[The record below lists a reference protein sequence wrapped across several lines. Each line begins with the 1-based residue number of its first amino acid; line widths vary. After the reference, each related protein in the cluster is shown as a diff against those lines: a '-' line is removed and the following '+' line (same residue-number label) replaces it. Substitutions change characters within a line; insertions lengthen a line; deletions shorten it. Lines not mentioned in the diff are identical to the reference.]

1 MKSILPK
8 ISIIFI
14 CLLTFS
20 CSKDKE
26 IELPKILT
34 SISFA
39 EGSLSLE
46 PGQSIDIPFTYVPAE
61 LPKPAVDWK
70 SSNPEIVTIKNGK
83 AVAVK
88 EGKAIIT
95 VTAQNSSISQK
106 IIVNVSPVQVST
118 IAFEPNASKA
128 IIGSTLQLNVKVYP
142 ENAGNKNVKWSSNNH
157 NIATVDSKGL
167 VTTYIEGQV
176 EITAISENGNKS
188 AVYKLD
194 VSLVPISKI
203 QTSIFQASLFQGDS
217 KQVTTQVFPVN
228 AENPKLI
235 WESADPTIATVDQ
248 NGQITAVSTGTVQ
261 ISVKSESNPEVKTTI
276 IVQVYNSPNELIES
290 KITEKNYTNTNGYIT
305 GTLSLNLALKN
316 FPLEIRT
323 MDVSFIDRNGKTLR
337 GPNTINLTNT
347 TPEVT
352 HSLTIIIKGDNPL
365 NNTYKPTIVI
375 KYNFRGKTYIYK
387 MDIE

>member
-8 ISIIFI
+8 LSIIFI

-26 IELPKILT
+26 IEPPKVLT

-39 EGSLSLE
+39 EESLSLE
-46 PGQSIDIPFTYVPAE
+46 PGQSIDIPFTYAPSDI
-61 LPKPAVDWK
+61 PKPAVTWK
-70 SSNPEIVTIKNGK
+70 SSNPEIVTIKEGK

-95 VTAQNSSISQK
+95 VTVQNSSISQN

-118 IAFEPNASKA
+118 IAFEPNAGKV
-128 IIGSTLQLNVKVYP
+128 IIGSILQLSVKVYP

-167 VTTYIEGQV
+167 VTTYKEGQV

-188 AVYKLD
+188 AIYKLD

-203 QTSIFQASLFQGDS
+203 QTSIFQASLFQGDN

-228 AENPKLI
+228 PENPKLI
-235 WESADPTIATVDQ
+235 WESADPTIAIVDQ
-248 NGQITAVSTGTVQ
+248 NGQITAVSTGSVQ

-276 IVQVYNSPNELIES
+276 AVQVYNSPNELIES
-290 KITEKNYTNTNGYIT
+290 KIVEKNYTNTNGYIT
-305 GTLSLNLALKN
+305 GSLSLNLTFKN

-323 MDVSFIDRNGKTLR
+323 IDVSFIDNNGKTLR
-337 GPNTINLTNT
+337 GPSTIKLTNT
-347 TPEVT
+347 NPGVT
-352 HSLTIIIKGDNPL
+352 HNLGIIIRGDNPL
-365 NNTYKPTIVI
+365 NNAYKPAIAI
-375 KYNFRGKTYIYK
+375 KYNFRGKTYTYK
-387 MDIE
+387 MDIQ